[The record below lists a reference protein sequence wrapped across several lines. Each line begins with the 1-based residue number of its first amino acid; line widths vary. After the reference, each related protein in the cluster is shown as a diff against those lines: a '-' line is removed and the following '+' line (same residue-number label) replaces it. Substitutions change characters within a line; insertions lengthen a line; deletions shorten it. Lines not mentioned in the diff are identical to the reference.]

1 MSFDTTVS
9 YTGTKTGECIKIE
22 TALEKNLLNISCRH
36 HVAKLVLEKVFAL
49 HNSAKSP
56 NVDLLVNFRS
66 HWPSIDKKKI
76 KTVLDAP
83 NALEQLS
90 GTRDALIAF
99 ATEQL
104 ATNQPR

>member
-1 MSFDTTVS
+1 MNFDTTVS

-56 NVDLLVNFRS
+56 NVDLLVNCRS
-66 HWPSIDKKKI
+66 YWPSIDKKKQDGSGCPKRI
-76 KTVLDAP
+76 GTT
-83 NALEQLS
+83 LERE
-90 GTRDALIAF
+90 T
-99 ATEQL
+99 
-104 ATNQPR
+104 P

>member
-66 HWPSIDKKKI
+66 HWPSIDKKKSRRFWMPQ
-76 KTVLDAP
+76 THW
-83 NALEQLS
+83 NNS